1 MRAQLETALK
11 MLIILTILTAFA
23 LTVGC
28 SSGVAAPPEPT
39 VLSLNLPSAYSGETF
54 GVDMH
59 DAWSA
64 FAGLDLEGSNT
75 YFLPKATGASK
86 ASARFDP
93 ASKYFQAW
101 IGVYAVPESSNPH
114 YGIDGTVIDA
124 DQIVK
129 LAIADQKAWL
139 AAYGV
144 ASPTVQALGT
154 PTVEP
159 VTVAGKAGW
168 KITVS
173 LESNVD
179 VGDGNGSLSQTNPL
193 AVPDSALWASTIAS
207 YQMATLKCVSYAW
220 RDKDHTAL
228 YVFYC
233 NGISFTDKNGNA
245 HDTFASIESEF
256 TTMARTLAFL
266 PRYRSVCLP

>member
-1 MRAQLETALK
+1 MRLQLLAAMTVLASLA
-11 MLIILTILTAFA
+11 LTI
-23 LTVGC
+23 GC
-28 SSGVAAPPEPT
+28 SSGVAAPAEQT
-39 VLSLNLPSAYSGETF
+39 VLTINIPTAYNAEAFS
-54 GVDMH
+54 VQMR
-59 DAWSA
+59 DAWNA
-64 FAGLDLEGSNT
+64 YAGLDLEGSNT
-75 YFLPKATGASK
+75 YFLPNATGTSK
-86 ASARFDP
+86 SSARFDP
-93 ASKYFQAW
+93 ESKYFQAW
-101 IGVYAVPESSNPH
+101 IGVYAVPESSDPR

-139 AAYGV
+139 AAYG
-144 ASPTVQALGT
+144 AESPTVRALGT

-179 VGDGNGSLSQTNPL
+179 VGDGNGSLSETNPL
-193 AVPDSALWASTIAS
+193 AVPDRALWASTVAS

-220 RDKDHTAL
+220 RDKDHAAL

-233 NGISFTDKNGNA
+233 NGISFTDNNGGA

-256 TTMARTLAFL
+256 ATMARTLAFL
-266 PRYRSVCLP
+266 PRFRAAAFTSRD